1 MQFLVSDGSGY
12 VEDGREIFEDDDGDD
27 LFLSKKNKAKKQK
40 GGSGR
45 LSDTSQANRGST
57 SIRNMIKNMPV
68 KKKKTEVCAV
78 FYRLGSNKETI
89 AYKPCQ
95 L

>member
-1 MQFLVSDGSGY
+1 MQFVVSDGSGY

-27 LFLSKKNKAKKQK
+27 LFLSKKNKTKKQK

-45 LSDTSQANRGST
+45 HSDTSQGNRGST

-68 KKKKTEVCAV
+68 KKKKTEVSAALH
-78 FYRLGSNKETI
+78 RIGSNKETI
-89 AYKPCQ
+89 AYFCKN
-95 L
+95 